1 VDLDKVTRRT
11 DEELLEMYP
20 VGIELARK
28 YHISDTVCKLFGLDN
43 LRDLGKIL
51 DKYGVGR
58 AINDSFVESS
68 AKLRMRYV
76 VASIIA
82 THEREHTESD
92 LKNISGED
100 NMVIPFLIRNIED
113 LTVYMNEPQSVI
125 INFRLE
131 RGI

>member
-20 VGIELARK
+20 VDIELARK
-28 YHISDTVCKLFGLDN
+28 YHISDTVCRLFGLDH
-43 LRDLGKIL
+43 LRDLEDIL
-51 DKYGVGR
+51 KGYGIGR
-58 AINDSFVESS
+58 DPESS
-68 AKLRMRYV
+68 FSVAMTNLRMRYV
-76 VASIIA
+76 VESIIV

-92 LKNISGED
+92 LKNISGDD
-100 NMVIPFLIRNIED
+100 NMVIPFLIRDIED